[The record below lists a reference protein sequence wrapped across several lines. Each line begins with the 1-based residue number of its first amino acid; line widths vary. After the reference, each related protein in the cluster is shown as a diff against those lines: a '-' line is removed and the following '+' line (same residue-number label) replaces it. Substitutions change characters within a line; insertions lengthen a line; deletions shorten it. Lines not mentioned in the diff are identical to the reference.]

1 MSSLENLTKE
11 QLVVLC
17 RQQQDR
23 LNRLR
28 VAGCVP
34 DASGRVRHQWSTAE
48 IEQIEIMIRQGC
60 SIEQV
65 GQFFN
70 VTGSAI
76 YRACQRAGV
85 SIRRL
90 RQAPADIDAVS
101 NKRCA

>member
-1 MSSLENLTKE
+1 MTSLENLTKG
-11 QLVVLC
+11 QLVLLC
-17 RQQQDR
+17 RQQQER

-34 DASGRVRHQWSTAE
+34 DASGRVRHQWSTVE